1 MREDHLTISGF
12 AVAINH
18 FGRSSIYCLSE
29 RMIFLKFPDRK
40 AILFSGRACFMRSTE
55 RSGNLRNADL
65 KDVIL
70 NKLLPQHDDTELDA
84 EFN

>member
-1 MREDHLTISGF
+1 M
-12 AVAINH
+12 
-18 FGRSSIYCLSE
+18 
-29 RMIFLKFPDRK
+29 KFPDIK